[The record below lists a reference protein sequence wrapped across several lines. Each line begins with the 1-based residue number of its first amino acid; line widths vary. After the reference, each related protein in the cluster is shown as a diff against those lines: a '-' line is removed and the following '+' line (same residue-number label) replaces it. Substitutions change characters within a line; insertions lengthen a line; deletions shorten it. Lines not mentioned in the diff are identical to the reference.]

1 MNTEISANQITYKDA
16 DKPIAAEVMRLS
28 KEIEKVTK
36 KTQMVYNNRHYIK
49 HCLVKAE
56 E

>member
-1 MNTEISANQITYKDA
+1 MNTEITNNQITYKDA
-16 DKPIAAEVMRLS
+16 DKPQAAEVMRLS
-28 KEIEKVTK
+28 QEIEKVTK
-36 KTQMVYNNRHYIK
+36 QTQKIYNNRHYIK